1 MEFDISK
8 TVQEIVMQA
17 KETQEDFII
26 ETIYPYCEDI
36 LQMKINKE
44 ELKRILIKGM
54 QKSQPCVDCV
64 SRKKILGRIDAERRH
79 LLDVGM
85 DGAEHILVHHA
96 RRIIEDMP
104 SVEPTRPEGK
114 WIPLEGDLKKCPVC
128 GEHSLC
134 PSKFCCSCGAE
145 LEINSVSIFGCAED

>member
-1 MEFDISK
+1 MKLIIDIPKK
-8 TVQEIVMQA
+8 TYNEIKEGTIVTCGESFA
-17 KETQEDFII
+17 KRLVK
-26 ETIYPYCEDI
+26 Y
-36 LQMKINKE
+36 
-44 ELKRILIKGM
+44 IKNGTVIVNEAD
-54 QKSQPCVDCV
+54 VDCV
-64 SRKKILGRIDAERRH
+64 SRKKLLDRIDAERRH

-104 SVEPTRPEGK
+104 SVEPTRPKGK